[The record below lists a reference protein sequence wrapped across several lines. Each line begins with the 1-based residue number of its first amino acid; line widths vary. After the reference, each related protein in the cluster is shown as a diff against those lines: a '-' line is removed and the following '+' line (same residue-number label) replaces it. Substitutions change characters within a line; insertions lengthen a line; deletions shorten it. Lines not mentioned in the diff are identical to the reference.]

1 MLSALAHSQANIAHA
16 SSSTAAA
23 LDLARQTIR
32 TAGPVRARV
41 SRGGQPAAPS
51 AKKYALKKF
60 VLVAVAMRRLQKI
73 VERKKLVIKQEQQ
86 DEIRVICLAIA
97 RAPRRSSGDAR
108 VAGSGGDVHGCGQV
122 MVEETRSCVAR
133 T

>member
-1 MLSALAHSQANIAHA
+1 VLSALAHSQANIAHA

-32 TAGPVRARV
+32 TAGPVRAR
-41 SRGGQPAAPS
+41 GGQPAAPS

-73 VERKKLVIKQEQQ
+73 VEKKKLVIKQEQQ
-86 DEIRVICLAIA
+86 DEIRVICLDFA